1 MISKVCQKLAER
13 PIIICGVVEIYR
25 ICQSGVLIIFEAC
38 SGGTVMGTVFDHVQR
53 SVVQKTKVQKFAVGR
68 IVKEFQ
74 RKHCSLVTMAC
85 GSGKSR
91 VTFSVIEKLKKTISI
106 VAVPNLGLIKQVR
119 DGVSDRKL
127 LRNHTQLLVCSTIR
141 HGDVRETPEDYGFYV
156 TTDPQ
161 TILEACQAA
170 TVKKPLLIVVT
181 YQSFDKIQAAMLL
194 AKKSRK
200 PVTLGLLVADE
211 AHNTAGE
218 NTKKM
223 SLCLSDSVAKIQKR
237 LFLTATPRVAG
248 ETVLRPETLNCMNDT
263 SVYGNLVYDLS
274 FAKSIKQGITC
285 DYEIRS
291 MEVKCDSEKAKK
303 LNGKDYQK
311 SEGRIT
317 ELAKFIAREMK
328 KKPGMRIF
336 SFHTKCENAEA
347 FNQALLKC
355 KVWSRCITGEMKF
368 SDREQILR
376 EFESPGESRI
386 ITSVRVFAEGVD
398 VPSVDTVMLT
408 DPLTTAG
415 QIAQMVGR
423 GQRVEAGKEKLT
435 VFLPIFHP
443 VGEDGDL
450 AEQTAKCSYFRSALK
465 VLRVMASLDERLVSE
480 LRNSNEITG
489 DEDDDP
495 RRIMKFEFSEQ
506 FAPVIKSLLLNK
518 VAPFEPKTI
527 EEMVAGF
534 RASEVL
540 RPSPETGTLVLC
552 GKTLSAWR
560 AYLSRHKFEKTLSE
574 VFDMTWPE
582 TAEFNPKTVAEMV
595 AGFRAS
601 GISRPSQAKD
611 NLSFVLCGRR
621 LDTWSEYLSRHKFEK
636 TLSGVFDMTWP
647 ETAEFNPKT
656 VAEMVAGFRE
666 SGVSRPSQA
675 RDNQSFVLCGKTLT
689 TWGPYLVRH
698 KFGKKL
704 SDVFNMTW
712 PETADWS
719 PETIAEMI
727 AGFRASG
734 ISRPS
739 QAKDNL
745 SFVLCGRRLDAWQ
758 PYIRLRKFGK
768 TLSEVLDMTWPPNGY
783 WLPSSIDE
791 AVTRLRKDHKRVP
804 SFGEQPCGFAA
815 DHWDN
820 IAKSL
825 GITVPELMRRAWPD
839 A

>member
-13 PIIICGVVEIYR
+13 SIIICGVVEIYR
-25 ICQSGVLIIFEAC
+25 ICQSSVLIIFEAC
-38 SGGTVMGTVFDHVQR
+38 SGETVMGTVFDHVQR

-74 RKHCSLVTMAC
+74 RKHRSLVTMAC

-91 VTFSVIEKLKKTISI
+91 VAFSVIEKLKKTISI

-141 HGDVRETPEDYGFYV
+141 HGDVRETPEDYGFDV

-223 SLCLSDSVAKIQKR
+223 SLCLSDSVAKIEKR

-274 FAKSIKQGITC
+274 FAESIKQGITC

-336 SFHTKCENAEA
+336 SFHTRCENAEA

-450 AEQTAKCSYFRSALK
+450 AEQTTKCSYFRSALK
-465 VLRVMASLDERLVSE
+465 VLRVMASLDDRLVSE

-518 VAPFEPKTI
+518 VAPFNPKTI
-527 EEMVAGF
+527 EEMIAGF
-534 RASEVL
+534 RASGES
-540 RPSPETGTLVLC
+540 RPSLSKDNNSFFLC
-552 GKTLSAWR
+552 GRTLATWGP
-560 AYLSRHKFEKTLSE
+560 YLVRHKFGKTMSQVFDMTWPKTVKLNPKTVAEMIAGFRASGESRPSLSNDNNSFFLCGRRLDAWAWYLRRHKFGKTMSQ

-582 TAEFNPKTVAEMV
+582 TAEFNPKTVAEMIAV
-595 AGFRAS
+595 FLAS
-601 GISRPSQAKD
+601 CISRPSQAKGSG
-611 NLSFVLCGRR
+611 SFVLCGRR
-621 LDTWSEYLSRHKFEK
+621 LNAWAGYL
-636 TLSGVFDMTWP
+636 
-647 ETAEFNPKT
+647 
-656 VAEMVAGFRE
+656 
-666 SGVSRPSQA
+666 
-675 RDNQSFVLCGKTLT
+675 RD
-689 TWGPYLVRH
+689 H
-698 KFGKKL
+698 
-704 SDVFNMTW
+704 
-712 PETADWS
+712 
-719 PETIAEMI
+719 
-727 AGFRASG
+727 
-734 ISRPS
+734 
-739 QAKDNL
+739 
-745 SFVLCGRRLDAWQ
+745 
-758 PYIRLRKFGK
+758 KFGK
-768 TLSEVLDMTWPPNGY
+768 TLSQVFDMTWPPNGY

-825 GITVPELMRRAWPD
+825 GITVQELMHRAWPD